1 MTPSATPLPPLDLRA
16 RLMGWLGLGA
26 LLWLAIALLLT
37 AFTLRRG
44 VAEESAGA
52 DALTELLILA
62 GEAHLDPR
70 PELLAQ
76 LDALVASEQVRHL
89 LVRWAPEAQAA
100 APEAG
105 GGPVAGAGPAERT
118 TGPVIWLA
126 RRLGLVET
134 VAAPALSHRIP
145 VGGRVLL
152 LSPDPHA
159 EIDEIV
165 DDSLPLMLAWLLI
178 GLAMTAGVGVIVAR
192 ALAPAREL
200 CAGLLRLEGGAPAPG
215 FGRFRLREYAAIAEG
230 IEHMAL
236 RLGQAHRAQQ
246 RLTQRLIGLQEEERR
261 ALARDL
267 HDELGQH
274 LTGMAAQ
281 VALLQRHADKLSPA
295 RVQASA
301 EALQAE
307 LRCVSQQ
314 LRQLLSQLRPH
325 GLSAAGLPDELAL
338 LVEHWRARCPDVA
351 IELHVAEPL
360 PAIDDEAVLVL
371 YRGLQEGLTNVF
383 RHSQAR
389 ELRVQL
395 AADPSG
401 PLALRIVDDGCGL
414 PPEDARSEGT
424 GLLAMRERA
433 ARVGGQLLLE
443 PAGGPPG
450 RPGLALTLTVP
461 CRVPS
466 EPPGAAA
473 PGGAFPFEE
482 ESPRDPRP
490 AA

>member
-1 MTPSATPLPPLDLRA
+1 MTPSAPLPPLDLRA
-16 RLMGWLGLGA
+16 RLLAWLALGA

-37 AFTLRRG
+37 ALTLRRG
-44 VAEESAGA
+44 VSEESVGA

-70 PELLAQ
+70 PDLLAR
-76 LDALVASEQVRHL
+76 LDTLVRSERVRHL
-89 LVRWAPEAQAA
+89 IVRWAPA
-100 APEAG
+100 APAG
-105 GGPVAGAGPAERT
+105 EPPLPLTTEPPAGQPPPGPV
-118 TGPVIWLA
+118 VWLA
-126 RRLGLVET
+126 RRLGLVEA
-134 VAAPALSHRIP
+134 VSAPALSHSIP
-145 VGGRVLL
+145 VGERVLL

-159 EIDEIV
+159 EIDEV
-165 DDSLPLMLAWLLI
+165 LDDSLPLMLAWLLI
-178 GLAMTAGVGVIVAR
+178 GLGMMAGVGVIVAR

-200 CAGLLRLEGGAPAPG
+200 CAGLLRLEGGAATPG

-246 RLTQRLIGLQEEERR
+246 RLAQRLIGLQEEERR

-314 LRQLLSQLRPH
+314 LRQMLSQLRPH

-338 LVEHWRARCPDVA
+338 LVEHWRARRPEVA

-360 PAIDDEAVLVL
+360 PPIDDEAVLVL

-389 ELRVQL
+389 QLRVQL
-395 AADPSG
+395 AAG
-401 PLALRIVDDGCGL
+401 PPGELALRLVDDGCGL
-414 PPEDARSEGT
+414 PPEEARSEGT

-433 ARVGGQLLLE
+433 ARVGGRLQLA

-461 CRVPS
+461 CRAPS
-466 EPPGAAA
+466 EPFGAE
-473 PGGAFPFEE
+473 PLNGESLNEE
-482 ESPRDPRP
+482 ESPLDPRP

>member
-1 MTPSATPLPPLDLRA
+1 MSPSLPLPPLDLRA
-16 RLMGWLGLGA
+16 RLMAWLGLGA
-26 LLWLAIALLLT
+26 LLWLGIALLLT

-52 DALTELLILA
+52 HALTELLILA
-62 GEAHLDPR
+62 GEAHVDPR
-70 PELLAQ
+70 PEPLAR
-76 LDALVASEQVRHL
+76 LHALVESERVRHL
-89 LVRWAPEAQAA
+89 LVRWAPQG
-100 APEAG
+100 PEAPAEVE
-105 GGPVAGAGPAERT
+105 GPLARDAQPPEPPTGPA
-118 TGPVIWLA
+118 VWLG
-126 RRLGLVET
+126 RKLGLVEAA
-134 VAAPALSHRIP
+134 AAPALSHRIP
-145 VGGRVLL
+145 VGDRLLL

-159 EIDEIV
+159 EIEEIV
-165 DDSLPLMLAWLLI
+165 DDSLPLLLAWLLI
-178 GLAMTAGVGVIVAR
+178 GLGMMAGVGVIVAR

-200 CAGLLRLEGGAPAPG
+200 CAGLIRLEGGAASPG

-338 LVEHWRARCPDVA
+338 LVEHWRARCPEVA
-351 IELHVAEPL
+351 IALQLDEPL
-360 PAIDDEAVLVL
+360 PPIDDEAVLVL
-371 YRGLQEGLTNVF
+371 YRGLQEGLTNAF

-389 ELRVQL
+389 
-395 AADPSG
+395 
-401 PLALRIVDDGCGL
+401 ALRIHLAAPGDGQVRLHIVDNGIGL
-414 PPEDARSEGT
+414 PPDGPGNEGT

-433 ARVGGQLLLE
+433 ARVGGRLDLA

-450 RPGLALTLTVP
+450 RPGLALTLSVP
-461 CRVPS
+461 CMTAVDAP
-466 EPPGAAA
+466 EEDAGAW
-473 PGGAFPFEE
+473 PLEGVLT
-482 ESPRDPRP
+482 
-490 AA
+490 